1 MPAPPPRGAAP
12 EPGNARQ
19 TPRSS
24 TPEQRGR
31 LAPSHESEAARARG
45 PLERTPVKVFIY
57 HQFIA
62 NPAIAEHNARLAAA
76 NRLGQHL
83 QYLQDFYAYFRNFE
97 TTDPDEADFFF
108 VPLFM
113 AGWQFANHDPADF
126 IALCAHV
133 GRGRH
138 VLLSSGDVGQR
149 AESRHEL
156 KMPGRAYEKKYA
168 WLDDRFVLL
177 ALESTPLLHAQ
188 DVAFLPYAIRDIVP
202 LNLPRDLFASFMGAM
217 SYSLLPPEHI
227 RGHVMLQLKTRH
239 AGDAGVLLGTVQEVA
254 AEQGRSLGYDEVMAR
269 SVFTLC
275 PAGYGRWSFRFIEA
289 LLHGSIPVLLCD
301 DYVMPFA
308 DQVRWDDYCIVVPEK
323 DALATVETLRALPV
337 ERVTTLQANILRDRA
352 RFMRPAVLD
361 ALRRQL
367 EGQRGQAVALAAAST
382 PEAVPA

>member
-1 MPAPPPRGAAP
+1 M
-12 EPGNARQ
+12 
-19 TPRSS
+19 
-24 TPEQRGR
+24 
-31 LAPSHESEAARARG
+31 
-45 PLERTPVKVFIY
+45 KVFIY

-62 NPAIAEHNARLAAA
+62 NPAIAEHNERLAAA

-83 QYLQDFYAYFRNFE
+83 RYLQDVYAWFRGFE
-97 TTDPDEADFFF
+97 TTDPDEADLFF

-126 IALCAHV
+126 IASCAHL

-149 AESRHEL
+149 GESRHEL
-156 KMPGRAYEKKYA
+156 KHAGRAYEKKYA
-168 WLDDRFVLL
+168 WLDDRFILL

-188 DVAFLPYAIRDIVP
+188 DVAFLPYAIRDIAP

-217 SYSLLPPEHI
+217 SYTLLPPEHI
-227 RGHVMLQLKTRH
+227 RGHMMLRLQARH
-239 AGDAGVLLGTVQEVA
+239 AGDPRVMLGTPQEVA
-254 AEQGRSLGYDEVMAR
+254 AANGRQLGYDEVMAR

-308 DQVRWDDYCIVVPEK
+308 DQFRWDDYCIVVPER
-323 DALATVETLRALPV
+323 DALATVDMLRALPV
-337 ERVTTLQANILRDRA
+337 ERVTALQANILRDRA
-352 RFMRPAVLD
+352 RFLRPAVL
-361 ALRRQL
+361 AAIGHRL
-367 EGQRGQAVALAAAST
+367 EREAVAA
-382 PEAVPA
+382 

>member
-1 MPAPPPRGAAP
+1 M
-12 EPGNARQ
+12 
-19 TPRSS
+19 
-24 TPEQRGR
+24 
-31 LAPSHESEAARARG
+31 
-45 PLERTPVKVFIY
+45 KVFIY

-83 QYLQDFYAYFRNFE
+83 QYLQDFYAWFRNVE

-113 AGWQFANHDPADF
+113 AGWQFANHDPVDF
-126 IALCAHV
+126 IGMCAHA

-149 AESRHEL
+149 GESRHEL
-156 KMPGRAYEKKYA
+156 KHAGRAYEKKYA

-177 ALESTPLLHAQ
+177 ALESTPLLQPQ
-188 DVAFLPYAIRDIVP
+188 DVAFLPYAIRDIAP

-227 RGHVMLQLKTRH
+227 RGQVMLKLKARH
-239 AGDAGVLLGTVQEVA
+239 AGDATVLLGTPQDVA
-254 AEQGRSLGYDEVMAR
+254 AAQGRTISYDEAMAR

-301 DYVMPFA
+301 DYVTPFA
-308 DQVRWDDYCIVVPEK
+308 DQIRWNDYCIVVPEK
-323 DALATVETLRALPV
+323 DALATVDTLRALPA

-352 RFMRPAVLD
+352 RFLRPAVLD
-361 ALRRQL
+361 AIGHQL
-367 EGQRGQAVALAAAST
+367 ERQIEHEAATA
-382 PEAVPA
+382 